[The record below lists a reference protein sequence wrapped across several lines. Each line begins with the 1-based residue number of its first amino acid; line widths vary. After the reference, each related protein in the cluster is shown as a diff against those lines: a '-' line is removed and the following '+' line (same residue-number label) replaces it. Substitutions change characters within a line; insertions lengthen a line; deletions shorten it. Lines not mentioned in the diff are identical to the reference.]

1 MKVHLFP
8 RCGQFLSIFFHRV
21 LRNMKKNN
29 AQNRF
34 FLSNKMFSILA
45 FLCCNIFALCA
56 QCKRFFCKGWWHH
69 YFLHLMSIFLIVG
82 LPRFQYLVQ
91 KCNLKNE
98 FLLKLIRFVLVGYV
112 GETTFLGLL
121 TRQWNVPLM
130 DHLWDCVVEM
140 FLITLCENY

>member
-1 MKVHLFP
+1 
-8 RCGQFLSIFFHRV
+8 
-21 LRNMKKNN
+21 
-29 AQNRF
+29 
-34 FLSNKMFSILA
+34 
-45 FLCCNIFALCA
+45 
-56 QCKRFFCKGWWHH
+56 
-69 YFLHLMSIFLIVG
+69 MSIFLIVG